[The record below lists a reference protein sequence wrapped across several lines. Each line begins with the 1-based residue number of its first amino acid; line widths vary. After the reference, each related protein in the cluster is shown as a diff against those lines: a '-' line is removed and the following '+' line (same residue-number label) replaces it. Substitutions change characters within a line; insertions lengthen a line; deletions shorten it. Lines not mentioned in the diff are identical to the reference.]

1 MSNSS
6 LCDDW
11 DFSPRKERVA
21 GGTIFRLSKLGAV
34 ACYGAIQIALLV
46 SWIHPGAYG
55 TRASLAAAA
64 LSLLDAFALAA
75 LSCLEHSYSARPSTL
90 INLYLLISLLFDA
103 IQARTLWLKHTNQD
117 VVLPAEFTTSLAIKI
132 GLLLLE
138 AAEKHTF
145 LSPEWRKKSPEDISG
160 IINRGLLIWLLRILS
175 KGWKTLLSPTDLD
188 PLRNRLE
195 TARLARGFSTAFSH
209 SRGRFVTNGN
219 PRHRPAK
226 ISLVLLRTLKWSVIA
241 PVVPRLV
248 QSGFTICQ
256 PLLLREFMR
265 YLDGEKTFVGS
276 TGYAFIILYGL
287 VYLGLAA
294 SGCIY
299 WRLTYQC
306 LVKIRGCLLAAVYE
320 KTTEIDTA
328 QYDMNTPMSLVSTD
342 MDRIMAGCKDIH
354 EVWANTLEV
363 GITVWLLYRELGIA
377 CVAPAVVATISS
389 LGSMV
394 MSSYAEKAQV
404 SWMEASQERIGA
416 TSRAISGMRNV
427 KLLGLSGGLYRLL
440 QNLRGAELHAA
451 RHFRYIEVL
460 TATIAFLPLLIS
472 PVFTFM
478 VFVLQSRGATVGL
491 DYTKAFT
498 SLSLLQLMTQPLVW
512 LFQAVPLLMASLG
525 CLNRFEKYLHAQ
537 NKVIRQKIETC
548 AEYAVDNQVGDD
560 PKNRVLESVVPRHA
574 LTVRNGS
581 FGWAEGNPVLKG
593 IDVDIPMA
601 QLTMVIGP
609 VASGKS
615 TFAKALIG
623 EIPYFEGEVCV
634 NTSSTKI
641 AFCDQDS
648 FIMNRT
654 ILENI
659 VGFSNLDQAWLDK
672 VIRAVALDRDIA
684 TLPQGIKSQ
693 VGSHGSRLSGGQRQR
708 VSIARAI
715 YAREQ
720 IAVFDDVLSGLD
732 AATKEHVFKHCLGP
746 DGLLRQIGCSVV
758 LCTHDV
764 ALLPWA
770 DHILVF
776 GKDGRVSGAGT
787 FEDLS
792 KSSAYV
798 RSFIIE
804 ERSERPN
811 AGELSNGP
819 NNKECVGDD
828 GPATE
833 LPDDLTR
840 RLGDASIYKY
850 LASHIGLWRLLVF
863 LIFTCGWAVFSTFGT
878 VWIDYWTSANS
889 SPSGYKGDGYYLGI
903 YALFQTLALIFLAL
917 FSGFT
922 LTSLAVKVGTSLHQV
937 LLRTMVRAPL
947 SFFSTVDVGI
957 TTNRFSQDIILVDG
971 DMPMSLLE
979 TLSASLVALVQMI
992 FIAVAAP
999 YVAIAYPFLLAALY
1013 FTQNFYLKTSRQ
1025 LRFLD
1030 LEAKSPLY
1038 TQLLETING
1047 LATIRSFGWA
1057 GALVKANHD
1066 LVDASQKPVYLLY
1079 MVQRW
1084 LQMVLELMIA
1094 ITAILLVAVALAL
1107 QTTSGGFLGVAL
1119 IQLMSLS
1126 QELKMIVINYTNL
1139 ETSLTAISRIKSFEE
1154 STPSEDRRE
1163 TYDEVPKSWPPM
1175 GRIHFDSVSA
1185 SYSQP
1190 GSEKTTLAFQDVS
1203 IQISGGQ
1210 KVAIC
1215 GRSGSGK
1222 STLLAALTGLIE
1234 PTSGTILIDG
1244 LDISSIRPSELRK
1257 HLNTVPQE
1265 PFFLYKTLAMN
1276 LDPSGESSPEAMR
1289 SALESIEMWDMVES
1303 GGGLDA
1309 EISLDNY
1316 SQGQKQLIALARAIL
1331 KPSRIFLMDEATSS
1345 VDHHTADMMQRIIR
1359 DRFHDRTV
1367 VAVVHK
1373 LREIADFDLVL
1384 VMDAGQVV
1392 EIGRPS
1398 ELLESD
1404 SRFRKLWDGK
1414 EVLNTP

>member
-1 MSNSS
+1 MA
-6 LCDDW
+6 
-11 DFSPRKERVA
+11 RKERVA
-21 GGTIFRLSKLGAV
+21 GGTIFQLSKLGAV

-55 TRASLAAAA
+55 TRASLAAAV

-90 INLYLLISLLFDA
+90 INIYLLVSLLFDA
-103 IQARTLWLKHTNQD
+103 IQARTLWLKHASQD
-117 VVLPAEFTTSLAIKI
+117 VVLPAEFTTSLAIKT
-132 GLLLLE
+132 GLLVLE
-138 AAEKHTF
+138 AVEKHTF
-145 LSPEWRKKSPEDISG
+145 LTPEWRKKSPEDTSG
-160 IINRGLLIWLLRILS
+160 IINRGLLIWLHRILS

-188 PLRNRLE
+188 PLRDRLE
-195 TARLARGFSTAFSH
+195 TARLARGFSAAFSH
-209 SRGRFVTNGN
+209 SRGRSVTNGSA
-219 PRHRPAK
+219 RHKPANVP
-226 ISLVLLRTLKWSVIA
+226 LVLLRTLKWSFIA

-248 QSGFTICQ
+248 QSFFTICQ
-256 PLLLREFMR
+256 SLLLREFMR

-363 GITVWLLYRELGIA
+363 GITVWLLYRELGLACIA
-377 CVAPAVVATISS
+377 PVVVSTVSS
-389 LGSMV
+389 LGSMF

-404 SWMEASQERIGA
+404 SWMEASQERIGT

-427 KLLGLSGGLYRLL
+427 KLLGLSGGLYKLL
-440 QNLRGAELHAA
+440 QKLRVAELHAA

-478 VFVLQSRGATVGL
+478 VFVLQSRGSNIGL

-512 LFQAVPLLMASLG
+512 LFQAVPLLVASLG

-537 NKVIRQKIETC
+537 NKVIRRKVAMC
-548 AEYAVDNQVGDD
+548 AEYAVDNQVGND

-574 LTVRNGS
+574 LTVRDGS
-581 FGWAEGNPVLKG
+581 FGWAEGTPVLQG

-615 TFAKALIG
+615 TLAKALIG
-623 EIPYFEGEVCV
+623 EIPYSEGEVCL
-634 NTSSTKI
+634 NTSSPRI

-659 VGFSNLDQAWLDK
+659 VGFSNLDPAWLNK
-672 VIRAVALDRDIA
+672 VVRAVALDRDIA
-684 TLPQGIKSQ
+684 SLPQGIKSQ

-715 YAREQ
+715 YAREK

-770 DHILVF
+770 DHILVL
-776 GKDGRVSGAGT
+776 GKDGMVSGAGT
-787 FEDLS
+787 FEHLS

-811 AGELSNGP
+811 ADEPFNGP
-819 NNKECVGDD
+819 TTNQCVGDD

-840 RLGDASIYKY
+840 RLGDASIYRY
-850 LASHIGLWRLLVF
+850 LVSHIGLWRLLVF
-863 LIFTCGWAVFSTFGT
+863 LFFTCGWAVFSTFGT
-878 VWIDYWTSANS
+878 VWIDYWTSADS
-889 SPSGYKGDGYYLGI
+889 SPGYRGDNYYLGI
-903 YALFQTLALIFLAL
+903 YALFETLALIFLAL

-979 TLSASLVALVQMI
+979 SLSASLVALVQMI

-1047 LATIRSFGWA
+1047 LATIRSFGWTE
-1057 GALVKANHD
+1057 ALVKANHD

-1084 LQMVLELMIA
+1084 LQMVLELMITV
-1094 ITAILLVAVALAL
+1094 TAILLVAVALAL

-1119 IQLMSLS
+1119 VQLMSLS

-1163 TYDEVPKSWPPM
+1163 TYDEVPESWPPM
-1175 GRIHFDSVSA
+1175 GRIEFDSVSA

-1190 GSEKTTLAFQDVS
+1190 GSENTTFAFQDVS
-1203 IQISGGQ
+1203 IQISSGQ

-1244 LDISSIRPSELRK
+1244 LDISSIRPSELRN

-1289 SALESIEMWDMVES
+1289 SALESIEMWDLVES
-1303 GGGLDA
+1303 SGGLDA
-1309 EISLDNY
+1309 EINLDNY

-1331 KPSRIFLMDEATSS
+1331 KPSKIFLMDEATS
-1345 VDHHTADMMQRIIR
+1345 
-1359 DRFHDRTV
+1359 RTV

-1373 LREIADFDLVL
+1373 LREIVDFDLVL

-1414 EVLNTP
+1414 GVLNTE